1 MGWDR
6 ARDREPESSQIRAA
20 SGGFW
25 RRGLGGGDWTWSL
38 ESDHASPGC
47 PRARGR
53 QLFFSWLFSCLRRGE
68 EDPRDKGGEGK
79 NSRGRDEVD
88 GFLPDAP

>member
-53 QLFFSWLFSCLRRGE
+53 QLFFAWLLFPAFAGERR
-68 EDPRDKGGEGK
+68 PKGGEGK
-79 NSRGRDEVD
+79 SRRGRDEVD